1 MEDIAPELLS
11 KIENY
16 FTDGMESNKRIAAL
30 YARIR
35 DGTATYKE
43 VNDFAIEA
51 GEILAAAF
59 RKHLSA
65 SALPDGKMYYNIAN
79 RIISKTL
86 RHNYDLISEV
96 ASQVQGALNRHAG
109 IGMKAFRPEL
119 NVDRIN
125 GLVEKVSEAENY
137 DEVAWVLDEPVI
149 NFSQSI
155 VDDYIRGNAEFQ
167 GAAGMQPRIV
177 RSAVGKCCEW
187 CQKLAG
193 TYVYPNVPHDVYRRH
208 ERCRCTVDYDPGTGK
223 KRQNVHTKNWMS
235 AGDRERLEARKKIG
249 AGLKTGEPPELRE
262 ARVIREN
269 GLSPADQIAA
279 HPRMLQAY
287 TSVISQ

>member
-35 DGTATYKE
+35 DGTAAYKE

-65 SALPDGKMYYNIAN
+65 GALPDGKMYYNIAN
-79 RIISKTL
+79 RIIPKTL

-96 ASQVQGALNRHAG
+96 ASQVQEALNRHAG

-119 NVDRIN
+119 NVDRID
-125 GLVEKVSEAENY
+125 GLVEKVSGAENY

-155 VDDYIRGNAEFQ
+155 VDDYIRENAEFQ

-208 ERCRCTVDYDPGTGK
+208 ERCRCTVNYDPGTGK

-235 AGDRERLEARKKIG
+235 AGDRERLEARKKMG
-249 AGLKTGEPPELRE
+249 AGLKTREPPELRE
-262 ARVIREN
+262 ARVIQEN